1 MNRGIS
7 KSGSSLPFAGERSS
21 RSKAPCSPMS
31 DTRRPDSCA
40 WFLVGPTAVGKT
52 AVAQALAEQ
61 TGAAVLSADA
71 MLVYRGMDVGTAK
84 PSHAERNGVRYFG
97 LDGVDPDQPF
107 SVGAWIA
114 QVRAQLES
122 GVALPTPPAAPGVLP
137 GPRDLLVV
145 GGTGLYVRALTT
157 GLEAA
162 ASDPE
167 RRRYWNRRLAEEG
180 IEALRGELFRRAPDA
195 REQLDDPHNP
205 RRVLRALEH
214 LDACGALP
222 SGWRAA
228 PRPRLVGLHLPREAL
243 HARIAQ
249 RIERMFASGLA
260 EEVSRLRARYPS
272 WAESGGRGR
281 AATGADEAQEERPPD
296 APVFTAR
303 QAIGYAEVCDWLDGR
318 LTLDQTKEQIAV
330 RTRRLAKRQET
341 WFRHQAEMTWIE
353 IAPEET
359 AAAVATRVLAVW
371 REHGPTPIRWN

>member
-7 KSGSSLPFAGERSS
+7 KSGSAPPFDVEGSMS
-21 RSKAPCSPMS
+21 NVQCSPPPAS
-31 DTRRPDSCA
+31 RLPTPGASGAFA

-52 AVAQALAEQ
+52 AVAQAIAEQ

-84 PSHAERNGVRYFG
+84 PSPGERNGVRYLG
-97 LDGVDPDQPF
+97 LDLVDPDQPF

-114 QVRAQLES
+114 QVRAQLDAS
-122 GVALPTPPAAPGVLP
+122 TALPASAPVPGVLP
-137 GPRDLLVV
+137 GPRDLLVA

-157 GLEAA
+157 GLDAV
-162 ASDPE
+162 ASDPD

-180 IEALRGELFRRAPDA
+180 IEALRSELFRRAPDA
-195 REQLDDPHNP
+195 RGQLDDPHNP
-205 RRVLRALEH
+205 RRVIRALEH

-222 SGWRAA
+222 SGWRQA
-228 PRPRLVGLHLPREAL
+228 PRPRLVGLHLPRTAL

-249 RIERMFASGLA
+249 RIDRMFASGFA
-260 EEVSRLRARYPS
+260 DEVADLRARHPS
-272 WAESGGRGR
+272 WTE
-281 AATGADEAQEERPPD
+281 
-296 APVFTAR
+296 TAR
-303 QAIGYAEVCDWLDGR
+303 QAIGYAEVCDWVDGR
-318 LTLDQTKEQIAV
+318 RTLDQTKEQIAV

-359 AAAVATRVLAVW
+359 ASAIAARVLTVW
-371 REHGPTPIRWN
+371 REHGPTPIRWG